1 MARHASTG
9 SRWLLL
15 LLATPPCV
23 STSVLVK
30 AKAPSL
36 ADPSNLV
43 FEVNEMARNE
53 AEESRHLCRL
63 CKLAYQYRQML
74 WRPDVLSHG
83 MSPWHLT
90 VLALIASWLKTDH
103 LCRLCLQSMQAGSVW
118 SFLFRHSSFTT
129 IWLLDMIVAVA
140 WLYNTLHQLLDQ
152 YIL

>member
-9 SRWLLL
+9 SRLLLL

-74 WRPDVLSHG
+74 
-83 MSPWHLT
+83 
-90 VLALIASWLKTDH
+90 
-103 LCRLCLQSMQAGSVW
+103 
-118 SFLFRHSSFTT
+118 
-129 IWLLDMIVAVA
+129 
-140 WLYNTLHQLLDQ
+140 
-152 YIL
+152 